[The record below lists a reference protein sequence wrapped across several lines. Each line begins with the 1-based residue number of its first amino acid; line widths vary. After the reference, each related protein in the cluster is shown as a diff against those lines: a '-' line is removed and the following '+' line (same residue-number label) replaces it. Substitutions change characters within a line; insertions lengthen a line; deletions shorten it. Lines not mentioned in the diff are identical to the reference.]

1 MAAQDAADDFHA
13 EQIMSNAVIEETG
26 IPPSPDIRRDD
37 RVVLGVNADK
47 SAAPFALIVDD
58 QEPICR
64 VIAMTL
70 TQLGVESASFLT
82 AKPAVASLDQ
92 RLPEVIFLDV
102 ALENSDAIDVIKGL
116 HEKRYRGPIQLMS
129 GGRLPL
135 LEAIQRIGARHGLL
149 LRPPLQKPF
158 RAEAI
163 REVIV
168 SLGLARDTASPSISV
183 T

>member
-1 MAAQDAADDFHA
+1 
-13 EQIMSNAVIEETG
+13 MSNTVINESALL
-26 IPPSPDIRRDD
+26 SPDIRCEN
-37 RVVLGVNADK
+37 RVPVAVNAGEMR
-47 SAAPFALIVDD
+47 AGAPFALVIDD

-64 VIAMTL
+64 VVAMAL
-70 TQLGVESASFLT
+70 AQLGVESASYVT
-82 AKPAVASLDQ
+82 AKPAIASLDQ
-92 RLPEVIFLDV
+92 RMPEVIFLDV

-116 HEKRYRGPIQLMS
+116 HEKHFRGVIQLMS

-135 LEAIQRIGARHGLL
+135 LEAIQRIGARHGLV

-168 SLGLARDTASPSISV
+168 SLGLARDTASPSISI